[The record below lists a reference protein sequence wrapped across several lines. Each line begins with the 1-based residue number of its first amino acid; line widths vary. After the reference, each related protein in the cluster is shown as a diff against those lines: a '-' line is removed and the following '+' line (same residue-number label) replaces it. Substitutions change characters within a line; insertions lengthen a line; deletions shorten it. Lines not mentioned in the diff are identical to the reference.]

1 LVKISDEL
9 FVVNVCVQKME
20 KKSVSGILLEPL
32 EETLKKVSYK
42 AKELG
47 ASVHMPRIGYGL
59 PNFNWYAVE
68 RILKKNLSTLGIPSF
83 VYYYKKHQSPISI
96 VTLNIDFL
104 IHFFW

>member
-1 LVKISDEL
+1 
-9 FVVNVCVQKME
+9 ME
-20 KKSVSGILLEPL
+20 KKSVSGILLESL